1 MLPSSELN
9 ANHISQLLLDFVTCM
24 PSCCTTCGRFGVAS
38 DSLFCTCTCATSGLV
53 PGAKVSVIVALP
65 ESSLVDDM
73 YRKLS
78 RPLICCS
85 ITCVTVSSTVFA
97 EAPG

>member
-1 MLPSSELN
+1 MLPSSELK
-9 ANHISQLLLDFVTCM
+9 ASTSRKLLLDFVTDR
-24 PSCCTTCGRFGVAS
+24 PNCCTTCGRTGVAS
-38 DSLFCTCTCATSGLV
+38 DSLFCTWTCAMSALV

>member
-1 MLPSSELN
+1 M
-9 ANHISQLLLDFVTCM
+9 
-24 PSCCTTCGRFGVAS
+24 
-38 DSLFCTCTCATSGLV
+38 SGFV
-53 PGAKVSVIVALP
+53 PGANVIVIVALP